1 MGGWVD
7 GWSGSIRKHVFIM
20 SKQII
25 ITLRGNLEQIV
36 QNINVIYNKKKTHT
50 PATQRI
56 YEIYETLMK
65 IITFLL
71 HFVYKAVHRF
81 LHFVQEGFCCSKHTK
96 TD

>member
-36 QNINVIYNKKKTHT
+36 QNINVIYNKKKHTHT
-50 PATQRI
+50 
-56 YEIYETLMK
+56 
-65 IITFLL
+65 
-71 HFVYKAVHRF
+71 
-81 LHFVQEGFCCSKHTK
+81 CNTK
-96 TD
+96 NL